1 MSKQSIPILSLTLT
15 APGAVTAHRAVK
27 FSGAQATVQGEKVA
41 GVARFA
47 AAAANDKITV
57 DVKGTTIV
65 ESGAAF
71 AVGDSL
77 IVDAQGRAI
86 VQTSAL
92 RVKAGAVAVTSTAAN
107 GAILEGGDGP
117 DYVFADALE
126 AATAAGELVEV
137 VLRR

>member
-1 MSKQSIPILSLTLT
+1 MKQSIPILTLSFT
-15 APGAVTAHRAVK
+15 APGVVAAHRGVK

-41 GVARFA
+41 GVARSA

-57 DVKGTTIV
+57 DVKGTTTV

-71 AVGDSL
+71 ALGDSL

-92 RVKAGAVAVTSTAAN
+92 RVKAGVVAVTSTAAN
-107 GAILEGGDGP
+107 GAILEGGDATE
-117 DYVFADALE
+117 YVFADALE
-126 AATAAGELVEV
+126 AAGGAGEFVEV
-137 VLRR
+137 LLRR